1 MASLMLV
8 LDSPAQVDQAA
19 LLQAVEAAES
29 SIAPV
34 LTLVIDS
41 GRVYT
46 LHKDAGPA
54 ANTGEWPPLQSS
66 RMNALRAVCARAVCF
81 ARRTGST
88 SAILRFVGAPDA
100 APEQPV
106 PPVAQRQAAALRRQL
121 ESWGIRVEVVC
132 PPGSKPC
139 SIVRELGCGAASGSI
154 ALLCPRCHAIRAV
167 AEGTTVGDVLNR
179 RPSCSCGC

>member
-100 APEQPV
+100 APEPPV
-106 PPVAQRQAAALRRQL
+106 PPAAQL
-121 ESWGIRVEVVC
+121 ETWGIRVEVVC